1 MSLSFLISLYPN
13 SQNNSIDDECGE
25 MNSTVNDDSSSI
37 ISDCGTDSSFAPYID
52 NFEVG
57 VEVDSEE
64 ILDLLL
70 PEKDPRIESVV
81 ASE

>member
-1 MSLSFLISLYPN
+1 
-13 SQNNSIDDECGE
+13 
-25 MNSTVNDDSSSI
+25 MNSTVDDDSSSI
-37 ISDCGTDSSFAPYID
+37 ISDCGTDSSYEPYDD

-64 ILDLLL
+64 ILNLSL

>member
-1 MSLSFLISLYPN
+1 MSH
-13 SQNNSIDDECGE
+13 DDEYGE

-37 ISDCGTDSSFAPYID
+37 ISDCGSDSSFEAYDD

-57 VEVDSEE
+57 VEVDSSE
-64 ILDLLL
+64 ILDSPL
-70 PEKDPRIESVV
+70 PEKDPRIQSVV